1 MLDEKIIKEIE
12 RQVKKLPNVQGY
24 SKTLKKKIVNG
35 EETSIMAIR
44 IYVDKKI
51 KPKSELKP
59 ADIIP
64 EVIQNIPTD
73 VVPIGTLCAP
83 PKGPLK
89 TEKKTIDKTQ
99 KFRPVILG
107 VSIGNHSITAGTN
120 GILYKDGKG
129 NVLFGSNAHVF
140 CEFPERTPEEQTEK
154 RELQPGAY
162 DIQGAGGNVDDP
174 DYVVAE
180 YVWHRQIHPSFSPS
194 QCPIADVWAL
204 IYNAFAEAFKAKTR
218 LKPVTEE
225 VNQIDFAVAKPLVDY
240 ELKFP
245 DFDFT
250 DYKLVG
256 HGFAGSDATSIICKI
271 KLIQK
276 QGYTPLNVETA
287 EAKVGDTLDKIGRT
301 SCHTSAKVIDESA
314 VVQVSYGTFTAT
326 FDDVILVE
334 GEFLKP
340 GDSGS
345 SVWLKT

>member
-1 MLDEKIIKEIE
+1 MLDEKIVREIE
-12 RQVKKLPNVQGY
+12 KQVKKLPNVQGY
-24 SKTLKKKIVNG
+24 SKTLKKKIVKG

-51 KPKSELKP
+51 KPESELKP
-59 ADIIP
+59 AHIIP
-64 EVIQNIPTD
+64 KTIEDIPTD
-73 VVPIGTLCAP
+73 VVAIGTAYAP
-83 PKGPLK
+83 PRGTLK
-89 TEKKTIDKTQ
+89 TRKKTVDKTQ

-107 VSIGNHSITAGTN
+107 VSIGSYAITAGTN
-120 GILYKDGKG
+120 GMLYTDKNGD
-129 NVLFGSNAHVF
+129 VLFGSNAHVF
-140 CEFPERTPEEQTEK
+140 CEDPSEKPENVKETRIV
-154 RELQPGAY
+154 QPGKY
-162 DIQGAGGNVDDP
+162 DGGTEND
-174 DYVVAE
+174 VVAN
-180 YVWHRQIHPSFSPS
+180 YVWHQQIHSNLSPS
-194 QCPIADVWAL
+194 QCPVADVWAL
-204 IYNAFAEAFKAKTR
+204 IYNALAEAFKAKTR

-250 DYKLVG
+250 GYKLVG
-256 HGFAGSDATSIICKI
+256 HGFAGSDVTSIICKI
-271 KLIQK
+271 KFIQK

-287 EAKVGDTLDKIGRT
+287 EAKVGDTLEKSGRT

-345 SVWLKT
+345 SAWLKT